1 VRSLR
6 GRLTLGV
13 TVVLGV
19 VLLVAGVLTSR
30 YVERTDREAL
40 DDRLQRTAELSA
52 ATAVA
57 AIEEELPDSDRRLDA
72 VLDATGSSLRLM
84 LGDAVLLETGD
95 PPAGRPPPGQGLHTF
110 TAGGRRYRSLTT
122 TLRAEE
128 LGGLAALEVTTGL
141 TALEERQAELNTQL
155 LILGL
160 LTLLVAATGTW
171 LAARLVLRPLER
183 LRRLASSIA
192 GAADL
197 DRRVP
202 DHDGPAELRSLA
214 VSFNAM
220 LARLGRSS
228 ADRERALAATRRFA
242 ADAGHEL
249 RTPLTSVLATLSS
262 LRRHPELDDQRRA
275 AMLDDA
281 LTEHRR
287 LVVLV
292 DGLQAMARGDA
303 STAPD
308 GEMDLAELAGAAV
321 EAAAARHPG
330 CEVTAALPPGP
341 VRVRGWEPGLRL
353 VLDNLLENA
362 ARHGGGRPPVRLTL
376 EPPADGDGPVLH
388 VDDGGPGVPAGDR
401 ERVFEPFVRLQ
412 AAQHPGSG
420 LGLALVAQQV
430 RHHGGTVTAGD
441 SPLGGARFTVRLPPA
456 G

>member
-1 VRSLR
+1 
-6 GRLTLGV
+6 
-13 TVVLGV
+13 
-19 VLLVAGVLTSR
+19 
-30 YVERTDREAL
+30 
-40 DDRLQRTAELSA
+40 
-52 ATAVA
+52 
-57 AIEEELPDSDRRLDA
+57 
-72 VLDATGSSLRLM
+72 
-84 LGDAVLLETGD
+84 
-95 PPAGRPPPGQGLHTF
+95 
-110 TAGGRRYRSLTT
+110 
-122 TLRAEE
+122 
-128 LGGLAALEVTTGL
+128 
-141 TALEERQAELNTQL
+141 
-155 LILGL
+155 
-160 LTLLVAATGTW
+160 
-171 LAARLVLRPLER
+171 
-183 LRRLASSIA
+183 
-192 GAADL
+192 
-197 DRRVP
+197 
-202 DHDGPAELRSLA
+202 

-330 CEVTAALPPGP
+330 CEVTAALPPAP

-376 EPPADGDGPVLH
+376 EPPRDGDGPVLH